1 VINADEAR
9 GLTRRYLDDYVVKT
23 IQDMAS
29 SGESKCMFEKKQV
42 TEEMLKILKDKGY
55 TVKKKDAQF
64 IEISWE

>member
-1 VINADEAR
+1 
-9 GLTRRYLDDYVVKT
+9 
-23 IQDMAS
+23 MAS